1 MYSVK
6 KMNAVPDY
14 LYDERPSVIS
24 YDERN
29 EILSKSSKYFSQA
42 KRDFELYDEDRS
54 KNWRLVSSWNSFKN
68 IWDGYRQD
76 IQEILGGRNIIKNLS
91 LICSDDHY
99 CKRYK
104 PFGWHKREEFDH
116 NFSQAVIY
124 DRYVQRMLAV
134 VSDRGKTMYHEIIDY
149 ANGAAKMI
157 DKNPFIKSQS
167 YSSKYFD
174 AEKGLFYMLYRASE
188 GAYLESQTIIAMDD
202 FLYSEYGLNVIPASL
217 DCEKYDIDAI
227 IIKTE
232 DGEKSTSYTKL
243 ANVSVKNKG
252 ALSSETA
259 STYRYM
265 KGKNKPDVYVGLEWN
280 EESEKDEL
288 KFIYPADVYAA
299 YAKIVDGNPNRMSR
313 KLDLKEIL
321 KDTNKDSFWM
331 SGLINV
337 EDLPPGES
345 EEVYYDGED
354 DINSEEEET
363 CFDWFSS
370 DSNVYDGDLPF

>member
-6 KMNAVPDY
+6 KMNAVPSY

-24 YDERN
+24 YDERE
-29 EILSKSSKYFSQA
+29 EILSKSSKYFNQA
-42 KRDFELYDEDRS
+42 KRDFELYDDDRS
-54 KNWRLVSSWNSFKN
+54 KNWKAVSSWNSFKN
-68 IWDGYRQD
+68 IWDGYRQN
-76 IQEILGGRNIIKNLS
+76 IQEILGGRNIIKHLS

-149 ANGAAKMI
+149 ANNAAEMI
-157 DKNPFIKSQS
+157 DRNPFIKSQS

-188 GAYLESQTIIAMDD
+188 GAYLESQTIIALDQ
-202 FLYSEYGLNVIPASL
+202 FLYEWYGLNVIPASL

-227 IIKTE
+227 IIKT
-232 DGEKSTSYTKL
+232 DRGEKSTSYTKL
-243 ANVSVKNKG
+243 ANVSIKNKG

-265 KGKNKPDVYVGLEWN
+265 KGKNKPDMYVGLEWD
-280 EESEKDEL
+280 EEDDKEVL
-288 KFIYPADVYAA
+288 RYIYPADVYAA
-299 YAKIVDGNPNRMSR
+299 YTKIVDGNPNRMSK
-313 KLDLKEIL
+313 KLDKKEIE
-321 KDTNKDSFWM
+321 KDQFKDSFWM
-331 SGLINV
+331 SRLINV
-337 EDLPPGES
+337 ESLPFGES
-345 EEVYYDGED
+345 ELYYDEYDNSDDSED
-354 DINSEEEET
+354 EET

-370 DSNVYDGDLPF
+370 SNSIDDSEPPF

>member
-6 KMNAVPDY
+6 KMNAVPNY
-14 LYDERPSVIS
+14 LYDERPSVLS
-24 YDERN
+24 YDERE
-29 EILSKSSKYFSQA
+29 EILSKASKYFSQA
-42 KRDFELYDEDRS
+42 KRDFELYDDDRS
-54 KNWRLVSSWNSFKN
+54 KNWKAVSSWNSFKN
-68 IWDGYRQD
+68 IWDGYRQN
-76 IQEILGGRNIIKNLS
+76 IQEILGGRNIIKHLS

-149 ANGAAKMI
+149 ANSAAEMI
-157 DKNPFIKSQS
+157 DKDRSIKSQS

-188 GAYLESQTIIAMDD
+188 GAYLESQTIIALDQ
-202 FLYSEYGLNVIPASL
+202 FLHEWYGLNVIPATL
-217 DCEKYDIDAI
+217 DCERYDIDAI
-227 IIKTE
+227 IIKT
-232 DGEKSTSYTKL
+232 DRGEKSTSYTKL
-243 ANVSVKNKG
+243 ANVSIKNKG

-265 KGKNKPDVYVGLEWN
+265 KGKNKPDVYVGLEWD
-280 EESEKDEL
+280 EEDDKEVL
-288 KFIYPADVYAA
+288 RYIYPADVYAA
-299 YAKIVDGNPNRMSR
+299 YTKIVDGNPNRMSK
-313 KLDLKEIL
+313 KLDKKEIE
-321 KDTNKDSFWM
+321 KDQFKDSFWM
-331 SGLINV
+331 SRLINV
-337 EDLPPGES
+337 ESLPFGES
-345 EEVYYDGED
+345 ELYYDEYDNSDDSED
-354 DINSEEEET
+354 EET

-370 DSNVYDGDLPF
+370 SNSIDDSEPPF